1 MFDFIRFAVS
11 LLAWSLPLVHATAV
25 ETVAVVAAAAA
36 ATVADTCSIY
46 DMRRGSTCN
55 RNKRKQLVN

>member
-25 ETVAVVAAAAA
+25 ETVAVVAAAA
-36 ATVADTCSIY
+36 TVADTCSIY